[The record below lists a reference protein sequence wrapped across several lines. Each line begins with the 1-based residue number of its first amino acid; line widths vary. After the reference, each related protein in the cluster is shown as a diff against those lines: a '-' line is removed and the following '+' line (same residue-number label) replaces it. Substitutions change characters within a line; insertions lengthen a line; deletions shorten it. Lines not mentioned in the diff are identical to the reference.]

1 MIYDPKFEGWNAL
14 TIHDLLVAYR
24 KAKADCFY
32 ENAFPT
38 SIKFAEYERDLLA
51 NLDALLEIL
60 KQGNFSKHD
69 SLLGQCR
76 LIPKKLTFSQKATS
90 LKGHAHFSDAERS
103 FSNLQANYTLSPE
116 FRVVGDFPVEAH
128 VISALWINMIGHKF
142 DACLDDACYG
152 SRLRRI
158 QSEEQL
164 DKKAPKPFHI
174 AAHTSFEPYY
184 QPYKRWRQDGLNA
197 IRSELAQDRKVV
209 AVSMDLRSY
218 YHQIDPSFFSS
229 RRFQKSLGLVGTD
242 ELTAPERTFTTQLA
256 RFLRR
261 WADEASSF
269 AGNLQERVHRVDGG
283 LVIGLTATRII
294 SNVLLHL
301 WDDLV
306 RERITPVHYGRY
318 IDDMFLVLHDPG
330 TIGSMLD
337 LMRFLRDRLGASIL
351 IDSEQ
356 GLGRWEIQ
364 LGKAIQKDSRI
375 QLQAGKQKLFIL
387 EGQAGQDLVD
397 SIEKEIV
404 ELSSER
410 RLMPSPDQLEK
421 TTAARVLSA
430 AGDVAEQADTL
441 RRADGLTIRRLSWSL
456 QLMHV
461 ETLARDLPASAWKN
475 QRMDF
480 YSFAEHH
487 ILRPDRIFSHYNYLP
502 RLLGFAIG
510 MGEWSQADR
519 IVRQSF
525 EAISKLR
532 KACSGGAIEI
542 NGTASRASSDLW
554 RYINGSLA
562 WAFIDAAAKNYPTE
576 LLFSE
581 RPSKKVRKLAE
592 TFMEHLWEQLTS
604 LEDLLQFDVNSG
616 NFHDKAPLLASSD
629 LGRTPYKIM
638 LDSIEIEGLLKG
650 IDRKA
655 ERRILRTF
663 AGIGLLDTEA
673 LKEFLNTT
681 RPARLAKR
689 ATGKRKPDG
698 YRPYLFPTRPYTPS
712 EIAVLDPR
720 CVGIGKLDGRQPQE
734 IWAQHVRALRGV
746 WVKPTLLETTEA
758 NASPSRTSP
767 SNRVLTIGNR
777 RKSKVGVAITNLG
790 TSDASWAATAAD
802 RPRLTLKRY
811 RQISEL
817 VNQAIRLDPR
827 PDYLVFPELSLP
839 LKWIE
844 SVTSKLTAS
853 GISLIGGTEYCHT
866 PKGRIYSQVCLHLTD
881 DRLGFP
887 TSVRIFQPK
896 LEPAVSEDR
905 ELISK
910 FGLEWHEFSSR
921 RKPVYKHN
929 DVCFGVMVCSELQN
943 TKARTKFQGYVDALF
958 VLSWNKDL
966 DTFSALVEATALDIH
981 AYTILVNNR
990 RFGDSRVRSP
1000 AKKSFER
1007 DIARL
1012 RGGKNDYCVA
1022 VDLDIQSLRAFQS
1035 RAKRWPS
1042 SSDSFKPVPEGFR
1055 VSGVRRVLPPR

>member
-1 MIYDPKFEGWNAL
+1 MTYDPKFEGWDEL

-51 NLDALLEIL
+51 NLDALLEL
-60 KQGNFSKHD
+60 LRQGNFSTHH
-69 SLLGQCR
+69 SLLGECR
-76 LIPKKLTFSQKATS
+76 LIPKKLAVSQKDSS
-90 LKGHAHFSDAERS
+90 LKGHAHFSDTERA
-103 FSNLQANYTLSPE
+103 FSNLQENYTLVPE
-116 FRVVGDFPVEAH
+116 FRIVGDFPVEAH

-158 QSEEQL
+158 RSEEQL

-184 QPYKRWRQDGLNA
+184 EPYKRWRQNGLNA

-218 YHQIDPSFFSS
+218 YHQIDPTFFSG
-229 RRFQKSLGLVGTD
+229 RPFQKSLGL
-242 ELTAPERTFTTQLA
+242 ELTEPERRFTTQLA

-261 WADEASSF
+261 WARASSSF
-269 AGNLQERVHRVDGG
+269 AGHLQENESRIDGG

-306 RERITPVHYGRY
+306 RERITPIHYGRY

-330 TIGSMLD
+330 TIGSMHD
-337 LMRFLRDRLGASIL
+337 LSRFLRDRLGASVL
-351 IDSEQ
+351 TDSGKEN
-356 GLGRWEIQ
+356 GLWEIQ
-364 LGKAIQKDSRI
+364 LGKAVQKDSQI
-375 QLQAGKQKLFIL
+375 QLQASKQKLFIL
-387 EGQAGQDLVD
+387 QGQAGQDLVD

-487 ILRPDRIFSHYNYLP
+487 ILRPDRIFAHYNYLP

-510 MGEWSQADR
+510 LGEWSQADR

-525 EAISKLR
+525 AALSKLE
-532 KACSGGAIEI
+532 KACSRGAIEI
-542 NGTASRASSDLW
+542 NGTGCHASHDLW
-554 RYINGSLA
+554 RYVNGSLA

-576 LLFSE
+576 LLFSD
-581 RPSKKVRKLAE
+581 RPNKKIRKLAA
-592 TFMEHLWEQLTS
+592 TFMQHLWVQLTS

-629 LGRTPYKIM
+629 LGRIPYKVM
-638 LDSIEIEGLLKG
+638 LNSIEIEGLLRA

-655 ERRILRTF
+655 ERRILREF
-663 AGIGLLDTEA
+663 GDIGLLDTDA

-681 RPARLAKR
+681 RRARLAKR

-746 WVKPTLLETTEA
+746 WVKPTLLESTEA
-758 NASPSRTSP
+758 NSSSTRRLIP
-767 SNRVLTIGNR
+767 NRVLTLGNR
-777 RKSKVGVAITNLG
+777 RKGKVGVAITNLA
-790 TSDASWAATAAD
+790 TSDASWAAMAAN
-802 RPRLTLKRY
+802 RPRLTLQRY
-811 RQISEL
+811 RRISEL
-817 VNQAIRLDPR
+817 VNQAIRLEPR

-839 LKWIE
+839 LQWLE
-844 SVTSKLTAS
+844 SVTSKLAGS
-853 GISLIGGTEYCHT
+853 GISLIGGTEYCHA
-866 PKGRIYSQVCLHLTD
+866 PNGRIYSQVCLHLTD

-887 TSVRIFQPK
+887 TSVRIYQPK
-896 LEPAVSEDR
+896 LVPAVGEDR
-905 ELISK
+905 ELISR
-910 FGLEWHEFSSR
+910 FGLKWQEFSSR
-921 RKPVYKHN
+921 RKPIYKHN
-929 DVCFGVMVCSELQN
+929 DVCFGVMLCSELQN
-943 TKARTKFQGYVDALF
+943 TKARTKFQGQVDALF

-1022 VDLDIQSLRAFQS
+1022 VDLDIESLRAFQS

-1042 SSDSFKPVPEGFR
+1042 SSDSFKPVPEGFT
-1055 VSGVRRVLPPR
+1055 VSGVRRVLPPS